1 MNTRPFTELSGLV
14 EALCGCTFATQEQTR
29 INYFINRRARRAY
42 AESEF
47 WPRFYVVGEER
58 VVSSTGL
65 LPDEQA
71 GLSDIG
77 TVLRIHGTAP
87 FLTRGAVE
95 YADFYKAT
103 SGTQIT
109 GYQAAEISSYEGAN
123 FSLVLAGDTNPA
135 IDGVVLLY
143 AGQDSNLRDF
153 WSSTGELSYPGGYW
167 YYMEWTDALKW
178 NLTWN
183 FPGLDPLTRGW
194 SSTDLSVDVESPLDV
209 ETWVGTG
216 SDTGVPTV
224 TRETLYSAF
233 VTYKAALSSTYGT
246 ADGEESDFPEEW
258 FDYAAHGAY
267 ADWLR
272 SEAQQDRAALA
283 EQEADAIL
291 MQELEKIGRQGGGSV
306 YTRVVTNQNTQ
317 WR

>member
-65 LPDEQA
+65 LPDEQT

-109 GYQAAEISSYEGAN
+109 GYQASTSSSIQVSTETTDTAVPDPSGFYQ
-123 FSLVLAGDTNPA
+123 LV
-135 IDGVVLLY
+135 
-143 AGQDSNLRDF
+143 S
-153 WSSTGELSYPGGYW
+153 
-167 YYMEWTDALKW
+167 
-178 NLTWN
+178 
-183 FPGLDPLTRGW
+183 
-194 SSTDLSVDVESPLDV
+194 
-209 ETWVGTG
+209 GTG
-216 SDTGVPTV
+216 QSATYILNGNENALTYPYGAIGYTDNWELQYSLDDGTEGLWNGQGDVDSPDEAAEWAAITGSGIPVFDVPYV
-224 TRETLYSAF
+224 AF

-291 MQELEKIGRQGGGSV
+291 MQELEKIGRQSGGSV